1 MKYIDLKVFLVSF
14 LFGLFIVYVLM
25 PNTSTVYV
33 YPTPDNI
40 DVIQY
45 QDRADNCFSVK
56 QQEVECP
63 TESGRMFGIPMQ

>member
-63 TESGRMFGIPMQ
+63 AESGRIFGIPMQ

>member
-45 QDRADNCFSVK
+45 QDRADNCFAVK

-63 TESGRMFGIPMQ
+63 VESGRIFGIPMQ

>member
-63 TESGRMFGIPMQ
+63 VESGRIFGIPMQ